1 MIKVFDSQYMARALR
16 LAERGLYSA
25 TPNPRVGCVIV
36 KNDQVVGEGWHRKAG
51 EAHAEV
57 NALKAAGEQAQGAT
71 AYVTLEPCNHQG
83 KTGPCTEALIDAGIA
98 RVVFGHEDLNPE
110 VASTGIQRL
119 REAGVEVD
127 GPLMER
133 EARALNPGFN
143 KRMTTGLPFVRLK
156 MAVSLDGRTAMPD
169 KNSFW
174 ITGPRARADVQRLRA
189 RSCAVVSG
197 WQTVEH
203 DQASLTVRPEEFGL
217 EAEHLG
223 DRQPLRVL
231 IDSQNRLDPK
241 AKFYKASSPILVA
254 NLSKD
259 AKQNHVEHKSFSER
273 QGHVHLEQL
282 LKELAARECN
292 EILVEAGAGLAGAF
306 FRQGLVDE
314 MVIYMAP
321 KVMGS
326 NARGLFDLPLS
337 IMDEALPIRFV
348 DVRNIGR
355 DIKIV
360 AVPELE

>member
-1 MIKVFDSQYMARALR
+1 MARALR
-16 LAERGLYSA
+16 LAERGLYTT

-36 KNDQVVGEGWHRKAG
+36 KDDQIVGEGWHRKAG

-57 NALKAAGEQAQGAT
+57 NALKAAGEQSQGAT
-71 AYVTLEPCNHQG
+71 AYVTLEPCNHSG
-83 KTGPCTEALIDAGIA
+83 KTGPCSEALISGGIA

-110 VASTGIQRL
+110 VASSGIQRL

-143 KRMTTGLPFVRLK
+143 KRMVTGLPFVRLK

-174 ITGPRARADVQRLRA
+174 ITGPKARADVQRLRA
-189 RSCAVVSG
+189 RSCAIVTG

-217 EAEHLG
+217 DAWQLG

-231 IDSQNRLDPK
+231 IDSQNQLDSK
-241 AKFYKASSPILVA
+241 AKFYTASSPILVA

-259 AKQNHVEHKSFSER
+259 EKKGHVEYKSFTQQ
-273 QGHVHLEQL
+273 QGHVHLAEL
-282 LKELAARECN
+282 LRELASRGCN
-292 EILVEAGAGLAGAF
+292 ELLVEAGAGLAGAF

-348 DVRNIGR
+348 DVRTIGR

>member
-1 MIKVFDSQYMARALR
+1 MITASDSQYMARALR
-16 LAERGLYSA
+16 LAERGLNTT

-36 KNDQVVGEGWHRKAG
+36 RDGQVAGEGWHQKSG

-57 NALKAAGEQAQGAT
+57 NALEAAGSQSHGAT
-71 AYVTLEPCNHQG
+71 AYVTLEPCNHEG
-83 KTGPCTEALIDAGIA
+83 KTGPCTEALIAAGIA
-98 RVVFGHEDLNPE
+98 RVVFGQEDLNPA
-110 VASTGIQRL
+110 VASTGIQHL

-133 EARALNPGFN
+133 EARSLNPGFN
-143 KRMTTGLPFVRLK
+143 KRMVTGLPFVRLK
-156 MAVSLDGRTAMPD
+156 MAISLDGRTAMPD

-217 EAEHLG
+217 EAECLG

-231 IDSQNRLDPK
+231 VDSQNRLDLR
-241 AKFYKASSPILVA
+241 AKFYKANSPILVA
-254 NLSKD
+254 NLTKD
-259 AKQNHVEHKSFSER
+259 ARNNHVEHKSFPGQ
-273 QGHVHLEQL
+273 QGHIQLAEL
-282 LKELAARECN
+282 LKELAKRGCN

-326 NARGLFDLPLS
+326 SARGLFDLPLS